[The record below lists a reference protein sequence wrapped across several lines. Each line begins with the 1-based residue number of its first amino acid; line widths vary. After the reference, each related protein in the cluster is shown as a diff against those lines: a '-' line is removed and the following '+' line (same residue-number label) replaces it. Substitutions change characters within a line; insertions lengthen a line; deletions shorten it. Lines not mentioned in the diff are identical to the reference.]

1 MAAAA
6 VSASSTSS
14 QGEASIAE
22 QMGTSSP
29 APSQVASPVRQSL
42 LLRGRKSGYSC
53 PATSAEVKA
62 QTTDEMRTPDRR
74 KTAVGA
80 KETPKKRAAP
90 KKRNCAAVVTALA
103 KKAMEQTHCEKE
115 SEVASKRSR
124 VLSR

>member
-14 QGEASIAE
+14 QGEASSAE

-53 PATSAEVKA
+53 PATSPEVKA
-62 QTTDEMRTPDRR
+62 QTTEEMRTPDRR

-90 KKRNCAAVVTALA
+90 KKRDDAENLCRKLCRGCHSLGQEGNGADAL
-103 KKAMEQTHCEKE
+103 
-115 SEVASKRSR
+115 
-124 VLSR
+124 